1 MCQCRVTPGA
11 QVGWSGS
18 VRRVNR
24 RFSLV
29 LSAAAIAALTT
40 TGCTTFSDSGNVA
53 RVGDATL
60 TDADFQ
66 AQLTE
71 LGAPSDQPLPGEAIR
86 AEISTWIGEQLA
98 DADTAGISA
107 EDAAALYDAGIQS
120 SSTVCVN
127 GIVVEDETTA
137 LRVADE
143 LDGGTDFGELLI
155 AENLDPSLGEE
166 GGDIGCI
173 TSDQVAEA
181 ADAEFVKVIGTL
193 SADNPL
199 DVSPLLD
206 TTGAEFAWV
215 ILAFRSFSEL
225 SPTDV
230 DTVTTAIDTTARLAT
245 ADVFVDPRYG
255 TFDAATG
262 QVVPLG

>member
-1 MCQCRVTPGA
+1 MTVPGA
-11 QVGWSGS
+11 PVGWSGS

-29 LSAAAIAALTT
+29 LSVATIAALTT
-40 TGCTTFSDSGNVA
+40 GCATFSDSGNVA
-53 RVGDATL
+53 RVGDVTL

-71 LGAPSDQPLPGEAIR
+71 LGAPSDQPLPGEATR
-86 AEISTWIGEQLA
+86 AQISTWIGEQLA
-98 DADTAGISA
+98 GADTPGVST
-107 EDAAALYDAGIQS
+107 EAAAVLYDAGLES
-120 SSTVCVN
+120 GGTVCVN

-137 LRVADE
+137 VRVAGE
-143 LDGGTDFGELLI
+143 LDGGAAFVELL
-155 AENLDPSLGEE
+155 ATENLDPSLGEA

-181 ADAEFVKVIGTL
+181 VDVEFVQVIGTL
-193 SADNPL
+193 TADNPL

-215 ILAFRSFSEL
+215 VLAFRSFADL

-230 DTVTTAIDTTARLAT
+230 DTVTTAIDATARLAT

-262 QVVPLG
+262 QVIPLG